1 MVKKEV
7 VKLHNIVRDLVEVR
21 KKLITLVVN
30 LNDLI
35 DNDIVNLQLEVQQEL
50 NKRER
55 D

>member
-1 MVKKEV
+1 MKES
-7 VKLHNIVRDLVEVR
+7 K
-21 KKLITLVVN
+21 N